1 MGVRVPPSAPI
12 FINVL
17 KIKEYEMNNIRLKP
31 DPVIKNV
38 WYVAV
43 AIFSFLILVMFV
55 LPSALVSGI
64 VFLIFFV
71 FLVFCAILTV
81 IWIQYFFETLKY
93 EVDFE
98 SVKSQKGVFWKKS
111 TTIPFRQITNVDITQ
126 GPIEGFFDIS
136 QVHVQTAGAGGQQG
150 VRAEIVMLGLK
161 SPAEIKETIMTRIK
175 ESKLGLHGVTTTSGS
190 AGVKKDNKVLKEILT
205 ELKEVKK
212 LLEKP

>member
-1 MGVRVPPSAPI
+1 MDD
-12 FINVL
+12 
-17 KIKEYEMNNIRLKP
+17 IRLKP

-43 AIFSFLILVMFV
+43 VIFSFLILVMFI
-55 LPSALVSGI
+55 LPSAFVSGW
-64 VFLIFFV
+64 VFLMFFV
-71 FLVFCAILTV
+71 SLVFCVILTV
-81 IWIQYFFETLKY
+81 IWIQYFFKTLKY
-93 EVDFE
+93 EIDFE

-126 GPIEGFFDIS
+126 GPVEGFFDIS
-136 QVHVQTAGAGGQQG
+136 HVHVQTAGAGGQQG

-161 SPAEIKETIMTRIK
+161 SPLEIKETIMTRIK
-175 ESKLGLHGVTTTSGS
+175 ESKLGLHVVKESSVST
-190 AGVKKDNKVLKEILT
+190 GVKKDNKVLKDILN